1 MAQIFR
7 NFSVYAGTE
16 KIGVMTGAGYDRKS
30 GNELQIGDGVVLGVS
45 IGVKTVELKI
55 KTVVPYLGNN
65 VLTFLEQNYRD
76 NTPVQ
81 VNIGILNGVDHMVD
95 LWVTECSYNTETK
108 NGTTTGD
115 WTLIGGEGVQ
125 V

>member
-1 MAQIFR
+1 MALIFR

-16 KIGVMTGAGYDRKS
+16 KMGVMTGAGYDRKS
-30 GNELQIGDGVVLGVS
+30 GNELQIGDGLVLGVS

-55 KTVVPYLGNN
+55 KSVVPYLGNS
-65 VLTFLEQNYRD
+65 VITFLEQNYKD

-81 VNIGILNGVDHMVD
+81 VNIGILNGKDHMVD
-95 LWVTECSYNTETK
+95 LWVTECSYQAETK
-108 NGTTTGD
+108 NGTTMGD
-115 WTLIGGEGVQ
+115 FTLIGGEGVQ